1 MVSKTLIDNIFLNT
15 IEYPSYSGNLT
26 IQISDH
32 LCQFVILEGFYKELV
47 PKKIN
52 LYERNF
58 KNFDELGFEETLRN
72 SDWYSTLALERNDP
86 NISMNNLYNHVS
98 NLLDKTAPLK
108 KLSKK
113 DIKLKSWINQEIRS
127 LMKKRDKLLHKYSK
141 LKDKNSEH
149 ARIIHTEYKQK
160 RNALTNMKRVKN
172 YTIIIT
178 LKLIN
183 LKCPPSGKA

>member
-1 MVSKTLIDNIFLNT
+1 MHTQNVSKSEFSTFCGLRPFGRKRQ
-15 IEYPSYSGNLT
+15 SGNLT

-32 LCQFVILEGFYKELV
+32 LFQFVILEGFYKELV

-72 SDWYSTLALERNDP
+72 SDWYSILALERNDP

-98 NLLDKTAPLK
+98 NLLDKTAPF
-108 KLSKK
+108 KK
-113 DIKLKSWINQEIRS
+113 DIKLKPKPWINQEIRS

-141 LKDKNSEH
+141 LKF
-149 ARIIHTEYKQK
+149 
-160 RNALTNMKRVKN
+160 
-172 YTIIIT
+172 
-178 LKLIN
+178 
-183 LKCPPSGKA
+183 